1 MINRSFVV
9 QTGHCFRLGL
19 STSSVLLIF
28 RKIESFT
35 FSAQTVGRILRMPEQ
50 RFYQNDMLNRGYV
63 YTNLSKDIIE
73 IVKDDMDYLSSLHA
87 VRRMNLNN
95 VSLISE
101 YNERTSAD
109 RNRLG
114 SDFKKIL
121 METFERNWLVTNFM
135 PSLFLRQ
142 NWMGYRKKK

>member
-1 MINRSFVV
+1 
-9 QTGHCFRLGL
+9 
-19 STSSVLLIF
+19 
-28 RKIESFT
+28 
-35 FSAQTVGRILRMPEQ
+35 
-50 RFYQNDMLNRGYV
+50 
-63 YTNLSKDIIE
+63 
-73 IVKDDMDYLSSLHA
+73 MDYLSSLHA

-121 METFERNWLVTNFM
+121 METF
-135 PSLFLRQ
+135 
-142 NWMGYRKKK
+142 

>member
-1 MINRSFVV
+1 
-9 QTGHCFRLGL
+9 
-19 STSSVLLIF
+19 
-28 RKIESFT
+28 
-35 FSAQTVGRILRMPEQ
+35 
-50 RFYQNDMLNRGYV
+50 MLNRGYV

-135 PSLFLRQ
+135 PSLRQ